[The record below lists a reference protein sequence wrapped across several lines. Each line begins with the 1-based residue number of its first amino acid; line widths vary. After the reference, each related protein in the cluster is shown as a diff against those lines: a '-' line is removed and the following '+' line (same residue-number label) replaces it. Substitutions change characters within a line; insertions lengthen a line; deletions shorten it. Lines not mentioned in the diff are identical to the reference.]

1 MRAGA
6 RAGWDCESCRRHGL
20 ERKRRCGFLPD
31 EERGEA
37 RIVWGRGQVSTEQ
50 CPKSMITGESLSLIE
65 EFFVRRRLGIP
76 ETMDTDGR
84 KIDAFLILR
93 EQVEREERDD
103 TSEY

>member
-1 MRAGA
+1 
-6 RAGWDCESCRRHGL
+6 
-20 ERKRRCGFLPD
+20 
-31 EERGEA
+31 
-37 RIVWGRGQVSTEQ
+37 
-50 CPKSMITGESLSLIE
+50 MITGESLALIE
-65 EFFVRRRLGIP
+65 AFLVRRRLGIV